1 MIIICQII
9 DVDDLV
15 NCHECEQGNLLY
27 EDAIKRAKEK
37 SEDKNIILASCV
49 NPVELKQI
57 NIPSELESINMILL
71 YCFKEELIKRLKARD
86 EIRNCSSDEF
96 IKGQVNYQ
104 NYMLK
109 HLDLIIQILVLVL
122 FLIKQQVL

>member
-1 MIIICQII
+1 
-9 DVDDLV
+9 
-15 NCHECEQGNLLY
+15 
-27 EDAIKRAKEK
+27 
-37 SEDKNIILASCV
+37 
-49 NPVELKQI
+49 
-57 NIPSELESINMILL
+57 MILL

-122 FLIKQQVL
+122 FLIK